1 MERSQRRTHR
11 DRRRHLRK
19 LCRLQYGHRRIP
31 AAGKSRS
38 NHVHRTHGITRRIIA
53 FAKLYSIQPTLS
65 GGHRITIEADLTK
78 GIHAFTIVG
87 LPDKAVEES
96 RDRVSAAI
104 KNSGYKSPKQRNQK
118 ITVALAPASL
128 KKEGPS
134 FDLPIAL
141 CYLLATEDCRFATEN
156 RSFAGELALN
166 GDVRAIRGA
175 LAIASAAKN
184 LGMTEVFVPKEN
196 AREAALVSGITVYPV
211 TSLKQVIAHLTP
223 DLKGGAAHE
232 RITPQE
238 ATPLDTPLSRI
249 VHRSWSD
256 IRGQEGAKRGLM
268 IAAAGG
274 HNIALWGPPG
284 TGKTMLAKAF
294 TELLPPLSEKEA
306 LEVTAI
312 HSVAGA
318 LTSEIIVTSPMR
330 APHHTSSYVSIIG
343 GCAIPKPGEVT
354 LAHRGVLFLDEFPEF
369 DKRVIESLRQP
380 LEEGYVHVSRAKGS
394 EHFPAEFIL
403 IAAMNPCPCG
413 YWGDTKK
420 PCVCV
425 PGAIQRYQRKIS
437 GPIIDRIDL
446 WIEVPRIAHDTLAPG
461 KRKNDNKEIEQL
473 QSDIAR
479 ARAHQAKRFA
489 GSTVTQN
496 AKMSVHA
503 IDQFIK
509 LDEGAITLL
518 NESAKRLD
526 LSPRAY
532 HRIIK
537 LARTIADID
546 ESRHIKEAHILEA
559 LQYRPKRLF
568 A

>member
-1 MERSQRRTHR
+1 M
-11 DRRRHLRK
+11 
-19 LCRLQYGHRRIP
+19 
-31 AAGKSRS
+31 
-38 NHVHRTHGITRRIIA
+38 A
-53 FAKLYSIQPTLS
+53 FAKLYSLQPTLD

-78 GIHAFTIVG
+78 GLHAFTIVG
-87 LPDKAVEES
+87 LPDKAVEEA

-141 CYLLATEDCRFATEN
+141 CYLLATEDIRFSPEQKI
-156 RSFAGELALN
+156 FAGELALN
-166 GDVRAIRGA
+166 GEVRAIRGA
-175 LAIASAAKN
+175 LALASAAKK
-184 LGMTEVFVPKEN
+184 LGMGEIYVPKEN
-196 AREAALVSGITVYPV
+196 AEEAALVSGITVYPV
-211 TSLKQVIAHLTP
+211 SSLKELIEHLTP
-223 DLKGGAAHE
+223 GIKDGAPHALIAPQKATLLTSH
-232 RITPQE
+232 TP
-238 ATPLDTPLSRI
+238 TVT
-249 VHRSWSD
+249 HHSWD
-256 IRGQEGAKRGLM
+256 DVRGQESAKRGLM

-274 HNIALWGPPG
+274 HNIAMWGPPG

-294 TELLPPLSEKEA
+294 TELLPPLSEADA

-312 HSVAGA
+312 HSVAGV
-318 LTSEIIVTSPMR
+318 LKGNIITTPPFR

-343 GCAIPKPGEVT
+343 GGATPKPGEAT
-354 LAHRGVLFLDEFPEF
+354 LAHRGVLFMDEFPEF
-369 DKRVIESLRQP
+369 DKRVVESLRQP
-380 LEEGYVHVSRAKGS
+380 LEEGYVQVSRAKGS
-394 EHFPAEFIL
+394 ERFPAEFIL
-403 IAAMNPCPCG
+403 VAAMNPCPCG
-413 YWGDTKK
+413 YYGDTKK
-420 PCVCV
+420 PCICV
-425 PGAIQRYQRKIS
+425 PGAIARYQRKIS

-446 WIEVPRIAHDTLAPG
+446 WIEVPRILHDTLSPG
-461 KRKNDNKEIEQL
+461 KKDASSTGIETFQK
-473 QSDIAR
+473 DILR
-479 ARAHQAKRFA
+479 AREHQAKRFA
-489 GSTVTQN
+489 GTTITSN

-503 IDQFIK
+503 
-509 LDEGAITLL
+509 LDKFTVLDDKVMTLL

-546 ESRHIKEAHILEA
+546 ESRHIKEDHIFEA